1 MESNLPP
8 GCPTLPDGL
17 VPTAALVGLEDNRFS
32 SMFLNGIQS
41 MLCLWGLLHIYP
53 NAVPVEE
60 SINCCKNC
68 ALKLHLYITCAGCHF
83 GKWFLDAAG
92 GGGVQNQCSHS
103 MVSRNLI
110 STKISPHHL
119 WNCAPTANPASLW
132 AWMPFLFTV
141 AATTLGAN
149 ASSSSAA
156 VTTLDK

>member
-17 VPTAALVGLEDNRFS
+17 VLMAALVGLEDNRFS

-41 MLCLWGLLHIYP
+41 MLCLWGLLNNYP

-68 ALKLHLYITCAGCHF
+68 ALKLHLYITCTGCRF

-92 GGGVQNQCSHS
+92 GGGFKINALTVWSGEIWSVQRSL
-103 MVSRNLI
+103 LI
-110 STKISPHHL
+110 TFGTVLLLQIQPLSEHGCPFFLLPPRPHL
-119 WNCAPTANPASLW
+119 VP
-132 AWMPFLFTV
+132 MR
-141 AATTLGAN
+141 
-149 ASSSSAA
+149 A
-156 VTTLDK
+156 VLQLSWLH